1 MIGKSGGVA
10 AASIVLETSRTL
22 IGDATVSFGDC
33 HTAFFIFAFV
43 TLGATLLGARCHAMP
58 AQSSA
63 ATVLPANAR
72 RRVKRE
78 RGKAATH
85 PPRDKSQPMYHARQV
100 A

>member
-1 MIGKSGGVA
+1 MIGKSGGA
-10 AASIVLETSRTL
+10 AAAAIVLETPRTL
-22 IGDATVSFGDC
+22 NGEATVSPRDF
-33 HTAFFIFAFV
+33 HTALFSFAFA

-63 ATVLPANAR
+63 ATVLPAKAR